1 MAATLNYPE
10 QNMLNIDQKLIDLP
24 GADKEERSKRK
35 RLTATELMV
44 NRADRMGLQGKDIA
58 ARTGRSEAWVSSIVT
73 KKTQKFE
80 SLDTFAAALGYEFSF
95 FIALAEDLMA
105 IEDQRNNPAGVRAIN
120 EDAESI

>member
-1 MAATLNYPE
+1 MAAALNYPE

-24 GADKEERSKRK
+24 GADKEERSK
-35 RLTATELMV
+35 
-44 NRADRMGLQGKDIA
+44 GKDIA